1 MPVDLD
7 THNPDEPVDV
17 QPGTNEAEA
26 LCFLYA
32 NADYGFKP
40 AEVRQHT
47 TIANNSA
54 YKALTRLY
62 EKDVIGKTADG
73 YYHALDD
80 AIVAQYAESL
90 RQGENFDIDYG
101 TEAYPEDIADTTSGM
116 PDEDEDMSD
125 LVVDSDP
132 DAGKEPYPDE

>member
-7 THNPDEPVDV
+7 THNPSEPVDV
-17 QPGTNEAEA
+17 RPGTNEAEA

-40 AEVRQHT
+40 AEVREYT
-47 TIANNSA
+47 SIPTNSA

-62 EKDVIGKTADG
+62 EKDLIGKTADG

-80 AIVAQYAESL
+80 QIVARYAESL
-90 RQGENFDIDYG
+90 RNGESFSPSPGKEDYPDGIDQTTQGHPEGDNMDI
-101 TEAYPEDIADTTSGM
+101 
-116 PDEDEDMSD
+116 
-125 LVVDSDP
+125 VDDP
-132 DAGKEPYPDE
+132 DPNAGEVPYPDTD